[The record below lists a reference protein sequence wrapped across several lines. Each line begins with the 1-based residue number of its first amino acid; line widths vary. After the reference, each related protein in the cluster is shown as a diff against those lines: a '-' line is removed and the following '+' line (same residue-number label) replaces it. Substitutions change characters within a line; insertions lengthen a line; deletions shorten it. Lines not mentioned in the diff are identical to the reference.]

1 MASCCYRNILLNSI
15 TCEIATVKTNY
26 KTIGATPLSPAIG
39 AEISGIDIARGI
51 DDEQFDEL
59 RQAFVDFSVIFLR
72 DQNLTPD
79 QHIAFAERWGKINV
93 NRFFKATDTHPVIA
107 EVRKEAHQKA
117 NIGAA
122 WHTDHSYDQC
132 PAMGSILYA
141 REVPSVG
148 GDTLFA
154 SMYSAYDSLSDG
166 LKQMLSTMN
175 AVHSSRHSFGAGSYA
190 GRDVEDRLGNA
201 EAATQDALHP
211 VIIRHPLSGRPALYV
226 NGEFT
231 VKFEGWTPEESQP
244 LLDYLYAQARQNECT
259 CRFNWRQGSI
269 AIWDNRATQHCALN
283 DYFGERRLMHRI
295 TIDGEDL
302 SAYTAHYTARQFS
315 PLRGQ
320 RAGSAGP

>member
-1 MASCCYRNILLNSI
+1 MERS
-15 TCEIATVKTNY
+15 Y
-26 KTIGATPLSPAIG
+26 KTIDATPLSPALG

-51 DDEQFDEL
+51 DDEQFGEL
-59 RQAFVDFSVIFLR
+59 RQAFVDYSVIFLR
-72 DQNLTPD
+72 DQDITPD

-93 NRFFKATDTHPVIA
+93 NRFFKATETHPVIA
-107 EVRKEAHQKA
+107 EVRKEAHQKT

-141 REVPSVG
+141 REIPSVG

-154 SMYSAYDSLSDG
+154 SMYAAYDALSDG
-166 LKQMLSTMN
+166 LKRMLSTMN
-175 AVHSSRHSFGAGSYA
+175 AEHSSRHSFGESAYVD
-190 GRDVEDRLGNA
+190 RDAEEVGGRLGNT
-201 EAATQDALHP
+201 EAAIQDALHP
-211 VIIRHPLSGRPALYV
+211 VIIRHPLSGRAALYV

-244 LLDYLYAQARQNECT
+244 LLDYLYAHARKNEFT
-259 CRFNWRQGSI
+259 CRFSWRPGSV
-269 AIWDNRATQHCALN
+269 AIWDNRATHHCALN

-302 SAYTAHYTARQFS
+302 EAYSAH
-315 PLRGQ
+315 
-320 RAGSAGP
+320 